1 MALRALHLSAT
12 RLLFL
17 DFDSTFKV
25 RAVLSTE
32 LEEQVVQ
39 SLLSLFVFDGKVFFV
54 IICNKIEDV
63 KSVY

>member
-1 MALRALHLSAT
+1 MALRALHLSAA

-32 LEEQVVQ
+32 LEEQVVE

-54 IICNKIEDV
+54 IFGNKIEDV